1 MFDIVL
7 NGHYV
12 IIGVIIAVIVLIQFV
27 FYGNTK
33 KKIKKFSSIFPRTQE
48 YALKKDNLIEHIK
61 KAGEKELVKMLI
73 SGGFDTEK
81 YQCYSAD
88 SSETG
93 VKTFNKPKAVYDLI
107 AGITKEV
114 EGIITKHDNQTFVSI
129 VNSINEYLDCNKSV
143 NDFHLMKD
151 IVDRNCDSKEEEI
164 GTQIPIPL
172 YLGLVGTMSG
182 ILVGV
187 AFLWLTGGL
196 SDLLSTGGTGS
207 GAEGIEALLG
217 GVALAMIS
225 SICGILLTTTASNKF
240 KRAKTDFEDNK
251 NLFLSWIQAKL
262 LPKLSDN
269 MVGAL
274 REMTVNLSDF
284 NERFEANISGL
295 DDALSKVSD
304 SYKQQTEL
312 MNAVQKLADKDL
324 SMKNL
329 QLFTALTNSTKQ
341 IETLNEFLNRS
352 NIYLE
357 NVKALNANLAE
368 QEKRTQMMENIGGFI
383 KTELEQIEARKGL
396 ISKSVGTVDDY
407 LRQALDNLKESSQ
420 SQLEELKK
428 EVGKQD
434 DVLNKRSEEITKIVD
449 ELHQLTDV
457 KQSISEFAK
466 EMKTQNQKLDNLSN
480 SIRALASA
488 KESGNIVKEKVYVPE
503 VKKEEDDRPLWF
515 KILIPTSSIICGVVV
530 LSIIIANW
538 DSILRF
544 LQTVFKF

>member
-1 MFDIVL
+1 MFGIL
-7 NGHYV
+7 HYV
-12 IIGVIIAVIVLIQFV
+12 IIGVIIAVIVLIQFIC
-27 FYGNTK
+27 YENTS
-33 KKIKKFSSIFPRTQE
+33 KKIKKFSSIFPRAQK
-48 YALKKDNLIEHIK
+48 YALKKDNLIELIK
-61 KAGEKELVKMLI
+61 KADEKELVKMLK
-73 SGGFDTEK
+73 SGGFDIEK
-81 YQCYSAD
+81 YQDFPSY

-93 VKTFNKPKAVYDLI
+93 VKSFNRSRAVDDLV

-114 EGIITKHDNQTFVSI
+114 EGITTKHDNQTFISI

-187 AFLWLTGGL
+187 AFLWFTGGL

-217 GVALAMIS
+217 GVALAMFS
-225 SICGILLTTTASNKF
+225 SICGIVLTTIASNKF
-240 KRAKTDFEDNK
+240 KRAKTNFEDNK

-269 MVGAL
+269 IVGAL

-284 NERFEANISGL
+284 NEKFEVNIGGL
-295 DDALSKVSD
+295 DDALSKVND

-341 IETLNEFLNRS
+341 IEILNEYLNRS

-368 QEKRTQMMENIGGFI
+368 QEKRTQMMENIGEFI

-434 DVLNKRSEEITKIVD
+434 DVLNKKSEEITKIVD

-488 KESGNIVKEKVYVPE
+488 KESGNIVKEKEYVSK
-503 VKKEEDDRPLWF
+503 VKKEEDSGPLWL
-515 KILIPTSSIICGVVV
+515 KILIPTSSIIGSVIV

-544 LQTVFKF
+544 LQSVFKF

>member
-12 IIGVIIAVIVLIQFV
+12 IIGVIIAVIVIIQFI

-61 KAGEKELVKMLI
+61 KAGEEELVKMLK
-73 SGGFDTEK
+73 SGGFDLEK
-81 YQCYSAD
+81 YQSQD
-88 SSETG
+88 SSETR
-93 VKTFNKPKAVYDLI
+93 VKTFNKPKAVDDLI

-114 EGIITKHDNQTFVSI
+114 EGITTKHDNQTFVSI

-284 NERFEANISGL
+284 NERFEANISEL

-466 EMKTQNQKLDNLSN
+466 EMKTQNQKLDNLTN

-488 KESGNIVKEKVYVPE
+488 KESGNIVKEKEYVPE
-503 VKKEEDDRPLWF
+503 VKKDEDDRPLWLN
-515 KILIPTSSIICGVVV
+515 ILIPTSSIICGVVV

>member
-1 MFDIVL
+1 MFGIL
-7 NGHYV
+7 HYV
-12 IIGVIIAVIVLIQFV
+12 IIGVIIAVIVLIQFIC
-27 FYGNTK
+27 YENTS
-33 KKIKKFSSIFPRTQE
+33 KKIKKFSSIFPRAQK
-48 YALKKDNLIEHIK
+48 YALKKDNLIELLK
-61 KAGEKELVKMLI
+61 KADEKELVKMLK
-73 SGGFDTEK
+73 SGGFDIEK
-81 YQCYSAD
+81 YQDFPSY

-93 VKTFNKPKAVYDLI
+93 VKSFNRSRAVDDLV

-114 EGIITKHDNQTFVSI
+114 EGITTKHDNQTFISI

-187 AFLWLTGGL
+187 AFLWFTGGL

-217 GVALAMIS
+217 GVALAMFS
-225 SICGILLTTTASNKF
+225 SICGIVLTTIASNKF
-240 KRAKTDFEDNK
+240 KRAKTNFEDNK

-269 MVGAL
+269 IVGAL

-284 NERFEANISGL
+284 NEKFEVNIGGL
-295 DDALSKVSD
+295 DDALSKVND

-341 IETLNEFLNRS
+341 IEILNEYLNRS

-368 QEKRTQMMENIGGFI
+368 QEKRTQMMENIGEFI

-434 DVLNKRSEEITKIVD
+434 DVLNKKSEEITKIVD

-488 KESGNIVKEKVYVPE
+488 KESGNIVKEKEYVSK
-503 VKKEEDDRPLWF
+503 VKKEEDSGPLWL
-515 KILIPTSSIICGVVV
+515 KILIPTSSIIGSVIV

-544 LQTVFKF
+544 LQSVFKF

>member
-1 MFDIVL
+1 MFGIL
-7 NGHYV
+7 HYV
-12 IIGVIIAVIVLIQFV
+12 IIGVIIAVIVLIQFIC
-27 FYGNTK
+27 YENTS
-33 KKIKKFSSIFPRTQE
+33 KKIKKFSSIFPRAQK
-48 YALKKDNLIEHIK
+48 YALKKDNLIELLK
-61 KAGEKELVKMLI
+61 KADEKELVKMLK
-73 SGGFDTEK
+73 SGGFDIEK
-81 YQCYSAD
+81 YQDFPSY

-93 VKTFNKPKAVYDLI
+93 VKSFNRSRAVDDLV

-114 EGIITKHDNQTFVSI
+114 EGITTKHDNQTFISI

-187 AFLWLTGGL
+187 AFLWFTGGL

-217 GVALAMIS
+217 GVALAMFS
-225 SICGILLTTTASNKF
+225 SICGIVLTTIASNKF
-240 KRAKTDFEDNK
+240 KRAKTNFEDNK

-269 MVGAL
+269 IVGAL

-284 NERFEANISGL
+284 NEKFEVNIGGL
-295 DDALSKVSD
+295 DDALSKVND

-341 IETLNEFLNRS
+341 IEILNEYLNRS

-434 DVLNKRSEEITKIVD
+434 DVLNKKSEEITKIVD

-488 KESGNIVKEKVYVPE
+488 KESGNIVKEKEYVSK
-503 VKKEEDDRPLWF
+503 VKKEEDSGPLWL
-515 KILIPTSSIICGVVV
+515 KILIPTSSIIGSVIV

-544 LQTVFKF
+544 LQSVFKF